1 MGAFDPIALT
11 GVVLVDARTR
21 KPVDLDRH
29 RGVALLTLIRHRH

>member
-11 GVVLVDARTR
+11 GVVVVDSRTSV
-21 KPVDLDRH
+21 PVDLGEH